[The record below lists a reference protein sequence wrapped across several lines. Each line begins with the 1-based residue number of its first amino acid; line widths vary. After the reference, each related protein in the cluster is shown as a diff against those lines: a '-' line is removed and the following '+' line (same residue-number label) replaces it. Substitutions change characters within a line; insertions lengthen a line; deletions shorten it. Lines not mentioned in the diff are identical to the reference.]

1 MLTFYWHEEVL
12 EKGSEGIGDPSKSN
26 SARYDGNA
34 IKYLCERRER
44 DNSFLSRRMS
54 FGSSIV
60 LETVE
65 LDTAKQ
71 VFAVKNVRQNPVLM
85 SLGQK
90 HS

>member
-1 MLTFYWHEEVL
+1 MIHQ
-12 EKGSEGIGDPSKSN
+12 N

-34 IKYLCERRER
+34 IKYLCVRER
-44 DNSFLSRRMS
+44 EIFLRRMS

-65 LDTAKQ
+65 LDLAKL
-71 VFAVKNVRQNPVLM
+71 VFAVKNVRQTPVLI

-90 HS
+90 RN